1 MRLGEIVQIVDGT
14 SDPAFAVDGLGEIA
28 AWNRGAAKAFGI
40 KSADAVGNPCFE
52 VVCGVDDDGKI
63 CSSECVIRRSARE
76 DHLLHNFDLRIHTP
90 KGREWFNFS
99 LIILDPAKTSGPYV
113 VHLMRSIDTYKRLEK
128 LLRDFVV
135 GATNISQAKAAA
147 LFSST
152 RSLSREASLT
162 TRETQILKLVAKS
175 KTSLEIANDLRISPT
190 TVDNHVQ
197 HILRKLSARS
207 RLEAVLKA
215 EHSGLL

>member
-1 MRLGEIVQIVDGT
+1 MRLGEIVQIVEGT

-40 KSADAVGNPCFE
+40 SSVDAVGKPCGD
-52 VVCGVDDDGKI
+52 VVCGIDDDGTI
-63 CSSECVIRRSARE
+63 CSSECVIRRSAKNDR
-76 DHLLHNFDLRIHTP
+76 LLHNFDLRIHTP
-90 KGREWFNFS
+90 KGREWFNVS
-99 LIILDPAKTSGPYV
+99 LIVIDAATASRPYV
-113 VHLMRSIDTYKRLEK
+113 IHLMRSIDTYKRFEK

-135 GATNISQAKAAA
+135 GTTNISQAKAAA

-152 RSLSREASLT
+152 KSLSREASLT
-162 TRETQILKLVAKS
+162 TREAEILKLVAKS
-175 KTSLEIANDLRISPT
+175 KTSLEIAGKLQISPT

-197 HILRKLSARS
+197 HILRKLGARS
-207 RLEAVLKA
+207 RLEAVLRA